1 MSTAHPALELA
12 HSSDGGLEVTLLW
25 QPDCD
30 ELKVCV
36 CDERLGAYFEIHPE
50 PFVALDV
57 FHHPHAYVD
66 FASVYYEDQR
76 LAA

>member
-1 MSTAHPALELA
+1 MSKRQTTRELA
-12 HSSDGGLEVTLLW
+12 HRSNDGLDVTLLW
-25 QPDCD
+25 HPVDDQ
-30 ELKVCV
+30 LTVCV
-36 CDERLGAYFEIHPE
+36 CDERIGAYFEIHAE

-57 FHHPHAYVD
+57 FNHPHAYTD